1 MAEDSVRNFRSHY
14 YEKVGFRGVEE
25 KRSLEVL
32 LKEEPLDLDKLCMF
46 TQRFPIPALYRVM
59 VWKVLLGILPSYQS
73 CHGVVI
79 QQRTEQY
86 KDLKHAIEL
95 LRLASAKTPIPT
107 VCLHMYRVEM
117 GLTPLDSE
125 LEVHLHG
132 MQETDENVLLVETF
146 YMCNQIARSL
156 IDDIIMSPICRHLE
170 EPKDDEDDFLAIAST
185 MSELAESE
193 LDAYWLSRCFVLQF
207 NSKHADSLPHLPK
220 SLEHYLA
227 LEELRLLQH
236 LKVCG
241 ALVRLP
247 YSRWFRRCFAGS
259 LPNSSLERVWDKVI
273 SGSCK
278 LLVFVALAILI
289 SFKMTIMKMN
299 MGDGIVGF
307 LENLPQENADVIAGR
322 AIDLWQK
329 HTGLAAFPL
338 T

>member
-125 LEVHLHG
+125 
-132 MQETDENVLLVETF
+132 
-146 YMCNQIARSL
+146 
-156 IDDIIMSPICRHLE
+156 LE

>member
-132 MQETDENVLLVETF
+132 MQETDEN
-146 YMCNQIARSL
+146 
-156 IDDIIMSPICRHLE
+156 

>member
-1 MAEDSVRNFRSHY
+1 MAEDCVRNFRSHY

-25 KRSLEVL
+25 KRSLELL
-32 LKEEPLDLDKLCMF
+32 LKEEPLDLEKLCMF

-73 CHGVVI
+73 CHGAVA

-86 KDLKHAIEL
+86 KDLKHAVDL
-95 LRLASAKTPIPT
+95 LHLVSIKTPIPT

-117 GLTPLDSE
+117 GLTPLD
-125 LEVHLHG
+125 LE
-132 MQETDENVLLVETF
+132 
-146 YMCNQIARSL
+146 I
-156 IDDIIMSPICRHLE
+156 E

-259 LPNSSLERVWDKVI
+259 LPNSSLESFLKRMPT
-273 SGSCK
+273 
-278 LLVFVALAILI
+278 LL
-289 SFKMTIMKMN
+289 
-299 MGDGIVGF
+299 
-307 LENLPQENADVIAGR
+307 LEE
-322 AIDLWQK
+322 
-329 HTGLAAFPL
+329 PL
-338 T
+338 TFGRSIQDWQLSLSRNHTLKQV

>member
-14 YEKVGFRGVEE
+14 YVKVGFRGVEE
-25 KRSLEVL
+25 KRSLEVM
-32 LKEEPLDLDKLCMF
+32 LKEEPLDIDKLCMF

-132 MQETDENVLLVETF
+132 MQETDEN
-146 YMCNQIARSL
+146 
-156 IDDIIMSPICRHLE
+156 

-236 LKVCG
+236 IKVCG

-259 LPNSSLERVWDKVI
+259 LPNS
-273 SGSCK
+273 
-278 LLVFVALAILI
+278 
-289 SFKMTIMKMN
+289 M
-299 MGDGIVGF
+299 
-307 LENLPQENADVIAGR
+307 
-322 AIDLWQK
+322 
-329 HTGLAAFPL
+329 
-338 T
+338 